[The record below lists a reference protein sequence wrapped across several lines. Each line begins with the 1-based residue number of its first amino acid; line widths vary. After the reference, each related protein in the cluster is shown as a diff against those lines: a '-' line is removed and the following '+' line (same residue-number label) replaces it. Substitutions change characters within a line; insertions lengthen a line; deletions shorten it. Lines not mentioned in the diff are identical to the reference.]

1 MQNGDKAVVKS
12 VKTEKNVEKQKFTF
26 ANKIIENALVKPE
39 FLDKKALI
47 NKIEF

>member
-1 MQNGDKAVVKS
+1 MQNEKTDKK
-12 VKTEKNVEKQKFTF
+12 VEKQKFTF
-26 ANKIIENALVKPE
+26 ENKIIENTIVKPE